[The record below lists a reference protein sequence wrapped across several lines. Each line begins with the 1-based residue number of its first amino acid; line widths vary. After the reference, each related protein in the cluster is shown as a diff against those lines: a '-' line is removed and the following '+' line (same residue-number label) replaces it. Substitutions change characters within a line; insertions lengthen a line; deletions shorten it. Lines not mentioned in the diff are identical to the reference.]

1 MEIDG
6 VHHTG
11 GIKIASSGS
20 VIPNKKEQTQYLGAS
35 LWLSQEFFLCG
46 VSPKLSDT
54 NVGKKKQQT
63 SSKMER

>member
-11 GIKIASSGS
+11 GIKIASNGS
-20 VIPNKKEQTQYLGAS
+20 LIPKKEQTQYLGAS

-63 SSKMER
+63 SSKTER

>member
-11 GIKIASSGS
+11 GIKIASNGS
-20 VIPNKKEQTQYLGAS
+20 LIPKKEQTQYLGAS

-46 VSPKLSDT
+46 VSPKLSGT

-63 SSKMER
+63 SSKTER

>member
-11 GIKIASSGS
+11 GIKIASNGS
-20 VIPNKKEQTQYLGAS
+20 LIPKKEQTQYLGAS

-54 NVGKKKQQT
+54 NVGKKKQQK
-63 SSKMER
+63 SSKTER

>member
-46 VSPKLSDT
+46 ASPKLSDT
-54 NVGKKKQQT
+54 NVGKKKQQK
-63 SSKMER
+63 SSKTER